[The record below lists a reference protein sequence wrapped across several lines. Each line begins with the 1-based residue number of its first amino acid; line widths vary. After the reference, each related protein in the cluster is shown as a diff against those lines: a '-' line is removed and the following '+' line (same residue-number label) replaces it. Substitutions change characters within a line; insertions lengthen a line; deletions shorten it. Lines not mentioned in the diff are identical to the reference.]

1 MIELL
6 TWTGAGFIVTLAII
20 GLLSNALFPLFLELN
35 DKINEQFKDEPPSRQ
50 G

>member
-6 TWTGAGFIVTLAII
+6 TWAGIGFILTLAVI
-20 GLLSNALFPLFLELN
+20 GLFSDFYFPLFLKLN
-35 DKINEQFKDEPPSRQ
+35 NEINEKFRDDVPSKQ

>member
-6 TWTGAGFIVTLAII
+6 TWAGIGFILTLAII
-20 GLLSNALFPLFLELN
+20 GALSNALFPLFLELN
-35 DKINEQFKDEPPSRQ
+35 DEINEKFKDDLPSRQ